1 MNGITAWCLDSKL
14 VRIAGRRGLI
24 TKSIADCSIAV
35 IRGFFLRRDLTY
47 GIDLTDAP
55 VLCGYFVDVTSHDL
69 NVDGS

>member
-24 TKSIADCSIAV
+24 TKSIEDCSIAV
-35 IRGFFLRRDLTY
+35 IRGFFLTY